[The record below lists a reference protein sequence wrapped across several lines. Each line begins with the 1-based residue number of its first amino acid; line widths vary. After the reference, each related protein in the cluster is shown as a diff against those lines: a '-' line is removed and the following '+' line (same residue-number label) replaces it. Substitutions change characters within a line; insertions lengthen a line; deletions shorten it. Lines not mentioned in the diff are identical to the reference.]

1 VARNWSA
8 KLSALLRHW
17 HVGQYLVIAY
27 PGTVYDDESDD
38 DYYVDLMAGVL
49 QVSKK

>member
-1 VARNWSA
+1 
-8 KLSALLRHW
+8 
-17 HVGQYLVIAY
+17 VIAY